1 MDVFIDQDSPLGL
14 TGQLYEEI
22 RRAIVD
28 GRVRPG
34 DRLPPSRE
42 LATTLGVSRHTVTTA
57 YEQLS
62 AEGYLDGMAG
72 GGTRVADLTAL
83 GVLEVRPEPL
93 AAAAANRGPD
103 PTFDL
108 RPGTPDP
115 RLFPTA
121 DWKRYARRAIDQH
134 EVAYGDPAGDAEL
147 RLVLARWIARSRGV
161 DATFRQLIVTSGAQQ
176 AFYLLVRASVQ
187 PGDAVAV
194 EDPGYHRF
202 RQVVEAAGAVPAPV
216 PVDEEGIV
224 VDAIPAGTKV
234 VYVTPSHQFP
244 TGVTMSMRRRLEL
257 LSLARRR
264 GMLIVEDDY
273 DSELRYV
280 DRPLEPLYRL
290 DRGGLVA
297 YVASFSK
304 SLSPGLR
311 LGYVVVPPQ
320 LLADIVDLR
329 QQVDWAPSHVGQLTL
344 RGFIADGQFDR
355 HLRRIRR
362 VYHRRHELVTGFLQ
376 HLAAEGRIHALASN
390 AGLHQAARLGGP
402 MEESDIVD
410 RLARRGVA
418 VGGFATYA
426 IQPSSDAGI
435 AIGFGTTGTERLG
448 EALEIVGEVLG

>member
-1 MDVFIDQDSPLGL
+1 
-14 TGQLYEEI
+14 
-22 RRAIVD
+22 
-28 GRVRPG
+28 
-34 DRLPPSRE
+34 
-42 LATTLGVSRHTVTTA
+42 
-57 YEQLS
+57 
-62 AEGYLDGMAG
+62 
-72 GGTRVADLTAL
+72 
-83 GVLEVRPEPL
+83 
-93 AAAAANRGPD
+93 
-103 PTFDL
+103 
-108 RPGTPDP
+108 
-115 RLFPTA
+115 
-121 DWKRYARRAIDQH
+121 
-134 EVAYGDPAGDAEL
+134 
-147 RLVLARWIARSRGV
+147 
-161 DATFRQLIVTSGAQQ
+161 
-176 AFYLLVRASVQ
+176 
-187 PGDAVAV
+187 
-194 EDPGYHRF
+194 
-202 RQVVEAAGAVPAPV
+202 
-216 PVDEEGIV
+216 
-224 VDAIPAGTKV
+224 
-234 VYVTPSHQFP
+234 
-244 TGVTMSMRRRLEL
+244 MSMRRRLEL